1 MHKKQSLICIS
12 YLNQR
17 HIYIPTFPIKLTKFS
32 IFPVFLTVERKYCS
46 HNNIS
51 SCSHKYLDSLWLT
64 LFSSK
69 KNLCSLDLWTIFG
82 KSVKP
87 DVPLL
92 VGILETSY
100 F

>member
-12 YLNQR
+12 CLNQR
-17 HIYIPTFPIKLTKFS
+17 HIYIYIKFS